1 MVPLRGLVRKL
12 MPRPLKR
19 ALKRRR
25 EERLKARLFGTLA
38 ALVPETEQ
46 MFDGTASLEE
56 FKANGEEFLT
66 IYQRICGLLP
76 RERMLDVGSGIGRKT
91 IPLTQYLDREASYEG
106 IDVNRSGVEWC
117 QRKITARFPNFRFQW
132 IDVHNQ
138 LYNPRGTRSPAEYQ
152 FPFSDASF
160 SFVTVGSV
168 FTHMMPGDVERYLSE
183 ITRVLGPGRCL
194 ISYFLLNDESRD
206 LIKKGASS
214 LAFRTSTEGY
224 ATVSPEIPET
234 AIALEESLVRSFYAR
249 VGLTISEVY
258 YGSWCG
264 REKAT
269 SYQDLI
275 LARKS

>member
-12 MPRPLKR
+12 MPLHLKR

-25 EERLKARLFGTLA
+25 EERLKTRLFGTLA
-38 ALVPETEQ
+38 ALQTEQ

-138 LYNPRGTRSPAEYQ
+138 LYNPWGTRSPAEYQ
-152 FPFSDASF
+152 FPFPDASF

-183 ITRVLGPGRCL
+183 IMRVLGPGRCL

-206 LIKKGASS
+206 LFKKGASS

-234 AIALEESLVRSFYAR
+234 AIALEETLVRSFYAR

-275 LARKS
+275 FARKS

>member
-19 ALKRRR
+19 ALKRHR

-106 IDVNRSGVEWC
+106 IDVNDREWSGANGRSRPAFRTFAFSGSMS
-117 QRKITARFPNFRFQW
+117 TTNFT
-132 IDVHNQ
+132 I
-138 LYNPRGTRSPAEYQ
+138 PGGTRSPAEYQ

-160 SFVTVGSV
+160 SFVTVG
-168 FTHMMPGDVERYLSE
+168 
-183 ITRVLGPGRCL
+183 
-194 ISYFLLNDESRD
+194 
-206 LIKKGASS
+206 
-214 LAFRTSTEGY
+214 
-224 ATVSPEIPET
+224 
-234 AIALEESLVRSFYAR
+234 
-249 VGLTISEVY
+249 
-258 YGSWCG
+258 
-264 REKAT
+264 
-269 SYQDLI
+269 
-275 LARKS
+275 